1 MRWTAA
7 RAPQSSA
14 DQARTTVTYLPPPLA
29 VSPGQTW
36 APPHCRH
43 TGPLTTLLH
52 CHWRCVT
59 CVSDHVWLKRN
70 LSYGLS
76 RSLVTVLYP
85 RVRLHDAA
93 AGARV

>member
-1 MRWTAA
+1 MDSSPSSTEQRGPGPHHRNIPATTASSLSWPDMGA
-7 RAPQSSA
+7 ASELIHRA
-14 DQARTTVTYLPPPLA
+14 T
-29 VSPGQTW
+29 
-36 APPHCRH
+36 HH
-43 TGPLTTLLH
+43 TAMLH

-70 LSYGLS
+70 LSYGLN

-93 AGARV
+93 ARARV